1 MHRNLWVRG
10 AVDEATGIQ
19 SIAIKETK
27 ARCQTMLQS
36 RVFVRVRDRVD
47 WEVDVETWPGGEHT
61 LRFHVVAGGGG
72 HELHTRHQ
80 LAELLRRNPLGVGF
94 GVIVID
100 IHHHAIRRH
109 ERCS

>member
-1 MHRNLWVRG
+1 MRRHHSVRRP
-10 AVDEATGIQ
+10 VDEASCVQG
-19 SIAIKETK
+19 IAIKETK
-27 ARCQTMLQS
+27 ARCQAMLQS

-47 WEVDVETWPGGEHT
+47 WEVDVETWPGGEHA
-61 LRFHVVAGGGG
+61 LRLHVVAGGGG

-80 LAELLRRNPLGVGF
+80 LAELLRRDPVGVGF
-94 GVIVID
+94 CMVVID